1 MANLQDKF
9 LADLSK
15 SGEQV
20 AVFLINGIKLHGVID
35 TFDDQVIFLKN
46 AITQMVFKH
55 AVSTVVP
62 APHHKT
68 HGNKHD

>member
-1 MANLQDKF
+1 MANLQDTF

-35 TFDDQVIFLKN
+35 TFDEEVIFLKN

-62 APHHKT
+62 ATQHKT
-68 HGNKHD
+68 PHNNHD

>member
-1 MANLQDKF
+1 MANLQDEF

-35 TFDDQVIFLKN
+35 TYDEHVIFLKN

-62 APHHKT
+62 AIQHKAQQ
-68 HGNKHD
+68 HQHD

>member
-9 LADLSK
+9 LSDLTK

-35 TFDDQVIFLKN
+35 TYDEHVIFLKN

-62 APHHKT
+62 AIQHKSQHHQ
-68 HGNKHD
+68 HD